1 MKIVKKTW
9 IAILAVLTAVV
20 AACTATKRTSENNN
34 SIGVQPS
41 DNDNLVADKE
51 NAVHNDS
58 ISVHRAEMQERL
70 EKLRAI
76 IHDREMSCV
85 YGSPEVLQEY
95 SAHTREL
102 RHEADSLQ
110 NELLQMLQSEK
121 DSLKERLDAIDE
133 TVNNR
138 SGAKVYGPPEMINRY
153 NNHNKKLRENRDSLQ
168 HEIEKIDNE
177 IESIKN
183 NSKQ

>member
-34 SIGVQPS
+34 STGVQPS

-85 YGSPEVLQEY
+85 YGSPEGLKEY

-102 RHEADSLQ
+102 RQEADSLQ
-110 NELLQMLQSEK
+110 NVLLNMLESEKQSLDERLQS
-121 DSLKERLDAIDE
+121 IDE
-133 TVNNR
+133 TIKGR
-138 SGAKVYGPPEMINRY
+138 SGAKVYGPPEMINKY
-153 NNHNKKLRENRDSLQ
+153 NARNKDLQEQRDSIQ
-168 HEIEKIDNE
+168 KEMEKIDVE
-177 IESIKN
+177 ISNIKN
-183 NSKQ
+183 NN